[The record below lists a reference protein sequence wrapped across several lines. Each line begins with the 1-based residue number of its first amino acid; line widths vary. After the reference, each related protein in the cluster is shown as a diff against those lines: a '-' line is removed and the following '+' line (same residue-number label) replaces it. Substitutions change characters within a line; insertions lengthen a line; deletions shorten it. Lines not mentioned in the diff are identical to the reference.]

1 MIRGQHASKGLG
13 VIGALEFARVQPAG
27 LITFMGVHLHTLEV
41 GISEKGLK
49 LTEKVPIRVLPEDTQ
64 KIVPIREV
72 YDGPVLPFSYTLR
85 LDQTIIDRKSNQE
98 LHSVIGEKGKDVAR
112 KLLAVHPS
120 GGRLRVT
127 ESGLVLGYEEE
138 RWVVIGAISASE
150 WFAIK

>member
-1 MIRGQHASKGLG
+1 M
-13 VIGALEFARVQPAG
+13 
-27 LITFMGVHLHTLEV
+27 

-49 LTEKVPIRVLPEDTQ
+49 LTEKESITVLPEEAQ

-72 YDGPVLPFSYTLR
+72 YDGSVIPFSYTLK
-85 LDQTIIDRKSNQE
+85 LDQTIIDRKSKQE
-98 LHSVIGEKGKDVAR
+98 LHSVIGEKAKDVAR
-112 KLLAVHPS
+112 RLLAVHPA

-150 WFAIK
+150 WFPIK